1 MIDSHLEGEPSLEF
15 LEGHA
20 GFALSVVV
28 SLVLDVGERSTRKKV
43 NFADGGADHALDVPA
58 KVRSARWTV
67 VKLDPKLL
75 AAPSQRA

>member
-43 NFADGGADHALDVPA
+43 NFADGGE
-58 KVRSARWTV
+58 
-67 VKLDPKLL
+67 
-75 AAPSQRA
+75 